1 MSVIIKI
8 KIKSKGNKKNLDQR
22 TKLKKTLIE

>member
-22 TKLKKTLIE
+22 NKLKKTLIE